1 MNQETSKNFLLKQ
14 SAKDKYKFFLK
25 ATQLDQVSNDYRE
38 IMLNKGITEQ
48 KVDAQ
53 STKLPA
59 LEYEVLE
66 IEQKFK
72 ALTCLHDLTNKRE
85 ELINQSAWAQ
95 VAELEREK
103 DTKRNEVQRE
113 ENREPKFVEKI
124 QQQEANVKKAEEK
137 HAQIQSQGEALRQ
150 RLENLSPQHDTAKEN
165 VQRLKK
171 TVKTLEREIKQITT
185 LIHSEESD
193 KNDILQRIQDE
204 KERDQA
210 QFEEE
215 RLERERRVS
224 ALMEEKRDL
233 EAQKQNA
240 AREIDQFANAVNS
253 ARERNYSLQS
263 KDSELNQAVTA
274 GKRRLENLEGSR
286 KNRLKLYA
294 DYMPNLLAEI
304 DRSTAKNRFHEKP
317 LGPVGSFLKLKDV
330 RWALGVESC
339 LKRLMFSFCCHD
351 QHDASILKDIMN
363 NLIPQ
368 HATQPSIITSK
379 FEPNRYDIRRST
391 VQSNDFPGF
400 LDIVDVSNPVIF
412 NTLVDQRGVE
422 SILLIERSK
431 DARASLRQPPR
442 NCREAF
448 TIEGDQVYA
457 GAEQRYYSSMQKSA
471 KILRGDT
478 DNEISETKRDM
489 SENQKA
495 LNEIKQKIQALRQDV
510 NENENLKKTAQRQRK
525 KLEDKIGRIN
535 NQITQLE
542 AEGEGEEETN
552 VAELEEEVRQMEAKI
567 NEHKEKLERFS
578 KNFRAARKQLSEVE
592 TQFKV
597 VDDQIQE
604 ISYQVDPLKD
614 DLAGAS
620 IEVQTSKQ
628 HRKHY
633 EEKKKELMAK
643 IANLKKEADAAQKE
657 VEDAITK
664 AMEIYP
670 ERLKVSRKVSNID
683 KEIKQITKRIEKEQ
697 NMQGDPE
704 VITKLYDE
712 ARKNYLKVKKQIKG
726 MRRFVEKLQVIL
738 DQRFV
743 VLKDIR
749 SYIAQRTKYYFIA
762 MMSTRGYVGQ
772 LIFDHKKEELILK
785 VDPGESQK
793 AKDVSKDVRSLSGGE
808 RSFSTVCLIM
818 ALWES
823 VESPFRAM
831 DEFDVFMDM
840 MNRKICIE
848 LLLKFAEDQPIRQFI
863 FLTPQD
869 MSKITPKPSVRITRL
884 HDPERN
890 QGYITAEP
898 NATQDET
905 MEEGE

>member
-1 MNQETSKNFLLKQ
+1 MCSRCLLHCGQPQCNTGILVTSSVLNSRPIIKLIQREIKQITTLIHSEESDKNDILQRIQDEKERDQAQFEEERLERERRVSALMEEKRDLEAQKQNAAREIDQFANAVNSARERNYSLHWNLGLAVRGCFTAVMPKHKSSTSSQSGEPKSKKARTKSSRSDDNDESEEEELTNQSQRPDFTAPLEEREAEYGIIEKISVKNFICHGRLECNFGPNVNFVVGRNGSGKSAILTAIVVGLGGKAIATSRGNSVKNFIKAGKNVAEVCIKLRNRGTDAYKPDVYGPSITVTRKIMREGGNSYRITSAKGKVISNKKDELSHIMDHFNIQVDNPVSIMNQETSKNFLLKQ

-304 DRSTAKNRFHEKP
+304 DRSTAKNRSKDSELNQAVTAGKRRLENLEGSRKNRLKLYADYMPNLLAEIDRCTAKNRFHEKP

-339 LKRLMFSFCCHD
+339 LKRLMYSFCCHD

-379 FEPNRYDIRRST
+379 FEVR
-391 VQSNDFPGF
+391 
-400 LDIVDVSNPVIF
+400 
-412 NTLVDQRGVE
+412 
-422 SILLIERSK
+422 K
-431 DARASLRQPPR
+431 DS
-442 NCREAF
+442 
-448 TIEGDQVYA
+448 
-457 GAEQRYYSSMQKSA
+457 
-471 KILRGDT
+471 
-478 DNEISETKRDM
+478 
-489 SENQKA
+489 
-495 LNEIKQKIQALRQDV
+495 
-510 NENENLKKTAQRQRK
+510 
-525 KLEDKIGRIN
+525 
-535 NQITQLE
+535 
-542 AEGEGEEETN
+542 
-552 VAELEEEVRQMEAKI
+552 
-567 NEHKEKLERFS
+567 
-578 KNFRAARKQLSEVE
+578 
-592 TQFKV
+592 
-597 VDDQIQE
+597 
-604 ISYQVDPLKD
+604 
-614 DLAGAS
+614 
-620 IEVQTSKQ
+620 
-628 HRKHY
+628 
-633 EEKKKELMAK
+633 
-643 IANLKKEADAAQKE
+643 
-657 VEDAITK
+657 
-664 AMEIYP
+664 
-670 ERLKVSRKVSNID
+670 
-683 KEIKQITKRIEKEQ
+683 
-697 NMQGDPE
+697 
-704 VITKLYDE
+704 
-712 ARKNYLKVKKQIKG
+712 
-726 MRRFVEKLQVIL
+726 
-738 DQRFV
+738 
-743 VLKDIR
+743 
-749 SYIAQRTKYYFIA
+749 
-762 MMSTRGYVGQ
+762 
-772 LIFDHKKEELILK
+772 
-785 VDPGESQK
+785 
-793 AKDVSKDVRSLSGGE
+793 SLS
-808 RSFSTVCLIM
+808 
-818 ALWES
+818 
-823 VESPFRAM
+823 
-831 DEFDVFMDM
+831 
-840 MNRKICIE
+840 
-848 LLLKFAEDQPIRQFI
+848 
-863 FLTPQD
+863 
-869 MSKITPKPSVRITRL
+869 
-884 HDPERN
+884 
-890 QGYITAEP
+890 
-898 NATQDET
+898 
-905 MEEGE
+905 